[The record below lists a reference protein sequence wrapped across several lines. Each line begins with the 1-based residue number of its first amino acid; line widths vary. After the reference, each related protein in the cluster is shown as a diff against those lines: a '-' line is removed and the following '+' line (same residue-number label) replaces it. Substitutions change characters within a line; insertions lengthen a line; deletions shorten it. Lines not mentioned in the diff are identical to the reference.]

1 MYDPTVDEGPKWNW
15 ILSFTEGYI
24 EKGLMNGFN
33 RVINACNG
41 HTKYGYFKKGDPF
54 GKCKI
59 YD

>member
-1 MYDPTVDEGPKWNW
+1 M
-15 ILSFTEGYI
+15 SEGYI
-24 EKGLMNGFN
+24 EKGLLNGFN